1 MQPVSSG
8 RWLRIQQVLDAAL
21 DAATGD
27 REALLDEACAGDDE
41 LRAEVARLLDC
52 CDQAPEFLEEPAAEF
67 AGPLLAGAAAA
78 DVTVGEQIGAYR
90 IVAEAGRGGMGTV
103 HLAERS
109 DDQYRKRV
117 ALKVVGR
124 SLDRTHAVRRFLEER
139 QILAS
144 MEHPDI
150 ARLLDGGVTDDGLP
164 WFVMEYVEGTPIDRY
179 CDEHGLSV
187 RDRLRL
193 FCRICDAVQYAHR
206 NLVIHR
212 DLKPSN
218 ILVTADG
225 DVKLLDFGI
234 ARLLSSEGDTARTVT
249 MLHPLTPEYAS
260 PEQVRG
266 AATTTAT
273 DVYSLGV
280 LLFRLLTGLSPYST
294 QDDTGAFA
302 VARAVL
308 ETDPDRPS
316 TVTIRAS
323 SAGADAAAI
332 AASRGTTPDGL
343 RRRLAGDLDA
353 ITLKALEKD
362 PARRYGSVDH
372 LAADIR
378 RSLACRPVLARPVT
392 LRYRSAHFVRRNRI
406 PVAAAA
412 LVATALLAGTAV
424 AAWQARYAASQA
436 RIAAI
441 ERDRARIEAANAA
454 QISTFL
460 TELFDA
466 TNYNRRG
473 DTITARQLLDHG
485 AARVR
490 TELAGQP
497 EVQARMMTVIG
508 SSYLS
513 MRLPQQARE
522 LLEPALEQQLER
534 YDSGHADLVRT
545 LNELGAT
552 MRELSE
558 FDDAAV
564 LHERAVE
571 MSRRILGDSAE
582 ETAVS
587 LAGLGLARQLQGR
600 YDDAEAMLR
609 QALAF
614 QPHTPAARNHRAMVL
629 SNVGWLEE
637 ARGNP
642 AAAESA
648 FAESLAIRRELLGPM
663 HPQLAL
669 ALYNLSYMRMRMGD
683 LASAEP
689 LAREGLDMSRALFGD
704 RHPSVTAHRMNL
716 ANLMRRSG
724 RLAEAESLYGVV
736 LASMREHHGA
746 DGLPSGRVANDFAG
760 LLRRLGNFDRA
771 TALYSEAV
779 RVYSLR
785 MGEAHPFTAVV
796 RGNLAGMH
804 LIHGDASAAERLYRQ
819 ALGVLS
825 DSRGDSDPV
834 TATVMIGLGAAL
846 DALGR
851 GEEAEPLL
859 RRGLEVRREE
869 LAPGNWQIAA
879 AESALGSALSKRGDP
894 DAEPLL
900 TNAYQVLRSARG
912 ESDPDTRVARAALRR
927 HYERTGQRALAAAHR
942 SR

>member
-1 MQPVSSG
+1 MQPVSPE
-8 RWLRIQQVLDAAL
+8 RWLRIQRVLDAAL
-21 DAATGD
+21 DAEPGD
-27 REALLDEACAGDDE
+27 REALLDEACAGDAP

-52 CDQAPEFLEEPAAEF
+52 CDQVPQFFEEPAAEF
-67 AGPLLAGAAAA
+67 ASPLLAGAAAA
-78 DVTVGEQIGAYR
+78 DVPVGEEIGAYR
-90 IVAEAGRGGMGTV
+90 IVGEAGRGGMGTV
-103 HLAERS
+103 YRAERA
-109 DDQYRKRV
+109 DDQYRKCV
-117 ALKVVGR
+117 ALKVVSR
-124 SLDRTHAVRRFLEER
+124 SVYGTHAVRRFIEER

-144 MEHPDI
+144 LEHPDI
-150 ARLLDGGVTDDGLP
+150 ARLLDGGVTADGLP

-179 CDEHGLSV
+179 CDERRLNVS
-187 RDRLRL
+187 DRLRL
-193 FCRICDAVQYAHR
+193 FCRVCDAVQYAHR

-225 DVKLLDFGI
+225 NVKLLDFGI
-234 ARLLSSEGDTARTVT
+234 ARLLRSETDAAHTVT

-266 AATTTAT
+266 DATTTAT

-280 LLFRLLTGLSPYST
+280 LLFRLLTGRSPYRT
-294 QDDTGAFA
+294 PDDTGAFA

-316 TVTIRAS
+316 TAPVRA
-323 SAGADAAAI
+323 ATGREEADPVAI
-332 AASRGTTPDGL
+332 AALRGTTPAGL

-353 ITLKALEKD
+353 VTLKALEKD
-362 PARRYGSVDH
+362 PAHRYVSVDH
-372 LAADIR
+372 LAADVR
-378 RSLACRPVLARPVT
+378 RSLECRPVLARPVT
-392 LRYRSAHFVRRNRI
+392 WRYRSARFVRRNRV

-412 LVATALLAGTAV
+412 LVATALLGGAGI
-424 AAWQARYAASQA
+424 AAWQARYATAQA

-466 TNYNRRG
+466 TSYDRRG

-490 TELAGQP
+490 TELAAQP
-497 EVQARMMTVIG
+497 QVQARMMTVIAA
-508 SSYLS
+508 SYRS
-513 MRLPQQARE
+513 MGLPQQARE
-522 LLEPALEQQLER
+522 LLEPALAQQVELYEG
-534 YDSGHADLVRT
+534 GHADLVRT
-545 LNELGAT
+545 LNELGT
-552 MRELSE
+552 VMLDVSE

-564 LHERAVE
+564 LYERALE
-571 MSRRILGDSAE
+571 MSRRILGDTAL
-582 ETAVS
+582 ETANS
-587 LAGLGLARQLQGR
+587 LTGLGLTLQLQGR
-600 YDDAEAMLR
+600 YDEAEAMLS

-614 QPHTPAARNHRAMVL
+614 QPHTPEGRRHRAMVL

-637 ARGNP
+637 ARGDP

-663 HPQLAL
+663 HPHLAN
-669 ALYNLSYMRMRMGD
+669 ALYNLSYMRMRRGD

-689 LAREGLDMSRALFGD
+689 LAREGLEMTRALFGD
-704 RHPSVTAHRMNL
+704 RHRNVTVQRMNL
-716 ANLMRRSG
+716 ANLMERSG
-724 RLAEAESLYGVV
+724 RLAEAESLYELV

-746 DGLPSGRVANDFAG
+746 DGLSSGRVANDFAG
-760 LLRRLGNFDRA
+760 LLRRLGRFDRA
-771 TALYSEAV
+771 TALYAEAV

-785 MGEAHPFTAVV
+785 MGDAHPFTAVV

-804 LIHGDASAAERLYRQ
+804 LLQGDAATAERLYRD
-819 ALGVLS
+819 ALRVLI
-825 DSRGDSDPV
+825 DSRGDRDPV
-834 TATVMIGLGAAL
+834 TATVMVGLGAAL

-859 RRGLEVRREE
+859 RTALEVRRER
-869 LAPGNWQIAA
+869 LAPGHWQIAV
-879 AESALGSALSKRGDP
+879 AESALGAALSNRGDAA
-894 DAEPLL
+894 AEPLL
-900 TNAYQVLRSARG
+900 TNAYQVLRSTRG
-912 ESDPDTRVARAALRR
+912 QADPDTRVARAALRR
-927 HYERTGQRALAAAHR
+927 HYERTGQHALAAAHR
-942 SR
+942 